1 VIPQPNPGLRPE
13 LDARVR
19 LRGVLEIAVAL
30 GVDRDPEG
38 SVAAA
43 AARSLLRAGSRDVDR
58 VDTWAGV
65 LALWAAARTED
76 GLL

>member
-1 VIPQPNPGLRPE
+1 MNQPNPSLRPE
-13 LDARVR
+13 LEARVQ
-19 LRGVLEIAVAL
+19 LREILKIAVAL

-43 AARSLLRAGSRDVDR
+43 AARSLLRAGSRDIDR

-65 LALWAAARTED
+65 LALWASMRTEG